1 MAAIRER
8 LIKVYGE
15 ETAGKYTE
23 IIETMI
29 NNAQKKQ
36 KEQKKVKW
44 DEKDVVLITY
54 GDQIYKTGEKTLKT
68 FDDFSEKYFKN
79 VFELVHFLP
88 FFPYSSDDGFSV
100 IDYKKIHEN
109 MGDWADIEKIRK
121 NFRLMF
127 DFVCNHI
134 SAKSEWFQE
143 YLKCNP
149 EYDNFFIA
157 VDKNTDLSLV
167 TRPRTLPLLSEFDTA
182 CGKKYIWTTFSDD
195 QIDLN
200 FENPEVLI
208 KMLDVLLF
216 YLEKGA
222 DWIRLDAVGFMWK
235 EAGTTCIHH
244 EKTHEII
251 KLFRDAAEQ
260 TAPGTVIIT
269 ETNVPHKDNISYFGN
284 GRDEAQMVYQFPLP
298 PLVIYTFM
306 HGDSS
311 AISRWAS
318 NLEVP
323 GDEVTYFN
331 FLASHDGI
339 GINPVRGIIEEEE
352 ILEMVRNLEKEGAL
366 VSYKKNT
373 DGTLSPYEI
382 NSSYIN
388 AVSRKNDTDEM
399 KTGKFLNAQAVLL
412 AFKGVPAIYVHSI
425 LGSENYYE
433 GVKITGMNRTINRE
447 KLEYG
452 KITSELENKN
462 GIRSRIYN
470 RLKELIKARKT
481 EKSFNPDA
489 EQIIQNFG
497 SEVFSFIRISVDKE
511 EKILIINNIS
521 DKEITL
527 KIPYEI
533 KRTVIAENSLTDE
546 NHIRLASYGFTWL
559 EIK

>member
-8 LIKVYGE
+8 LMKVYGE

-29 NNAQKKQ
+29 NNARKKQ

-157 VDKNTDLSLV
+157 IDKNTDLSLV

-489 EQIIQNFG
+489 EQIIQNFS

>member
-157 VDKNTDLSLV
+157 IDKNTDLSLV

-200 FENPEVLI
+200 FENPEVLV

-533 KRTVIAENSLTDE
+533 NRTVIAENSLTDE
-546 NHIRLASYGFTWL
+546 NHVRLAPYGFTWL

>member
-29 NNAQKKQ
+29 NNARKKQ

-157 VDKNTDLSLV
+157 IDKNTDLSLV

-200 FENPEVLI
+200 FENPEVLV

-352 ILEMVRNLEKEGAL
+352 ILEEA
-366 VSYKKNT
+366 
-373 DGTLSPYEI
+373 
-382 NSSYIN
+382 
-388 AVSRKNDTDEM
+388 
-399 KTGKFLNAQAVLL
+399 
-412 AFKGVPAIYVHSI
+412 H
-425 LGSENYYE
+425 
-433 GVKITGMNRTINRE
+433 
-447 KLEYG
+447 
-452 KITSELENKN
+452 
-462 GIRSRIYN
+462 
-470 RLKELIKARKT
+470 
-481 EKSFNPDA
+481 
-489 EQIIQNFG
+489 
-497 SEVFSFIRISVDKE
+497 
-511 EKILIINNIS
+511 
-521 DKEITL
+521 
-527 KIPYEI
+527 
-533 KRTVIAENSLTDE
+533 
-546 NHIRLASYGFTWL
+546 
-559 EIK
+559 

>member
-157 VDKNTDLSLV
+157 IDKNTDLSLV

-200 FENPEVLI
+200 FENPEVLV

-269 ETNVPHKDNISYFGN
+269 ETNVPHEDNISYFGN

-447 KLEYG
+447 KPEYG

-470 RLKELIKARKT
+470 RLKELIKARKA
-481 EKSFNPDA
+481 EKAFNPDA

>member
-1 MAAIRER
+1 M
-8 LIKVYGE
+8 
-15 ETAGKYTE
+15 
-23 IIETMI
+23 
-29 NNAQKKQ
+29 
-36 KEQKKVKW
+36 
-44 DEKDVVLITY
+44 
-54 GDQIYKTGEKTLKT
+54 
-68 FDDFSEKYFKN
+68 
-79 VFELVHFLP
+79 
-88 FFPYSSDDGFSV
+88 
-100 IDYKKIHEN
+100 
-109 MGDWADIEKIRK
+109 
-121 NFRLMF
+121 
-127 DFVCNHI
+127 
-134 SAKSEWFQE
+134 
-143 YLKCNP
+143 KCNP

-157 VDKNTDLSLV
+157 IDKNTDLSLV

-200 FENPEVLI
+200 FENPEVLV

-260 TAPGTVIIT
+260 AAPGTVIIT

-284 GRDEAQMVYQFPLP
+284 GTDEAQMVYQFPLP
-298 PLVIYTFM
+298 PLVIYTIM
-306 HGDSS
+306 YGDSS
-311 AISRWAS
+311 VISRWAS

-323 GDEVTYFN
+323 SDEVTYFN

-339 GINPVRGIIEEEE
+339 GINPVRGIIEEEK
-352 ILEMVRNLEKEGAL
+352 ILEMVKNLENEGAL

-373 DGTLSPYEI
+373 DGSLSPYEI

-388 AVSRKNDTDEM
+388 AVSKKNDTNET
-399 KTGKFLNAQAVLL
+399 KISKFLTAQAVLL

-433 GVKITGMNRTINRE
+433 GVKVTGMNRTINRE

-452 KITSELENKN
+452 KITSELEDEN

-470 RLKELIKARKT
+470 RLKELIKARKG
-481 EKSFNPDA
+481 EKAFDPDA
-489 EQIIQNFG
+489 EQEIQNYG
-497 SEVFSFIRISVDKE
+497 NEVFSFIRTSKDKE

-521 DKEITL
+521 DKEVSL
-527 KIPYEI
+527 EIPYEI
-533 KRTVIAENSLTDE
+533 KRTVISEKSLTDKNRVKLE
-546 NHIRLASYGFTWL
+546 PYGFTWL

>member
-29 NNAQKKQ
+29 NNARKKQ

-157 VDKNTDLSLV
+157 IDKNTDLSLV

>member
-157 VDKNTDLSLV
+157 IDKNTDLSLV

-481 EKSFNPDA
+481 EKSFDPDA

>member
-23 IIETMI
+23 IIGTMI
-29 NNAQKKQ
+29 NNARKKQ

-157 VDKNTDLSLV
+157 IDKNTDLSLV

>member
-157 VDKNTDLSLV
+157 IDKNTDLSLV

-200 FENPEVLI
+200 FENPEVLV

-470 RLKELIKARKT
+470 RLKELIKARKA
-481 EKSFNPDA
+481 EKAFNPDA

>member
-109 MGDWADIEKIRK
+109 MGDWTDIEKIRK

-157 VDKNTDLSLV
+157 IDKNTDLSLV

-521 DKEITL
+521 DKEVTL

-533 KRTVIAENSLTDE
+533 KRTVITENSLTDE
-546 NHIRLASYGFTWL
+546 NHVRLAPYGFIWL

>member
-8 LIKVYGE
+8 LMKVYGE

-23 IIETMI
+23 IIGTMI
-29 NNAQKKQ
+29 NNARKKQ

-157 VDKNTDLSLV
+157 IDKNTDLSLV

-373 DGTLSPYEI
+373 DGTLSPYEV

-399 KTGKFLNAQAVLL
+399 KTGKFLNAQAVLM

-533 KRTVIAENSLTDE
+533 NRTVIAENSLTDE
-546 NHIRLASYGFTWL
+546 NHVRLAPYGFIWL

>member
-1 MAAIRER
+1 MATIRER

-29 NNAQKKQ
+29 NNARKKQ

-157 VDKNTDLSLV
+157 IDKNTDLSLV

-200 FENPEVLI
+200 FENPEVLV

-481 EKSFNPDA
+481 EKAFNPDA

>member
-8 LIKVYGE
+8 LMKVYGE

-157 VDKNTDLSLV
+157 IDKNTDLSLV

-182 CGKKYIWTTFSDD
+182 CGKKYIWTTFSND